1 MGLVPKQNPTEVR
14 PSCHTQPGSGQYA
27 SSEIKEV
34 MGEDVC
40 LIFHLLY
47 PDKNSLNHHTPE
59 ELGTVK
65 CKDFDEAVRMCLAA
79 GPNAF
84 MAKSDLKSAFRH
96 LPVRK
101 EDWCWLVMK
110 ATDPATGIQY
120 FFCDKNVP
128 SGAWVYVG

>member
-14 PSCHTQPGSGQYA
+14 PSYHAQPGSGQDG
-27 SSEIKEV
+27 SLEIKEV

-47 PDKNSLNHHTPE
+47 PDKNSLNYRTPE
-59 ELGTVK
+59 EIGTTVK

-84 MAKSDLKSAFRH
+84 MAKSDLNLHSDIF
-96 LPVRK
+96 L
-101 EDWCWLVMK
+101 
-110 ATDPATGIQY
+110 
-120 FFCDKNVP
+120 
-128 SGAWVYVG
+128 